1 MAETAEV
8 TTESIE
14 ESTDSSGTPTSPSEG
29 TLNTAQDSKP
39 VFSDQ
44 QQHWIDNQIIPKI
57 VAQSKRQQQAEVKAK
72 NLGKDERGELEQ
84 FRIQQREQ
92 AEQQA
97 LEEQRKL
104 EEQGEY
110 KRIIEE
116 KDAQVLK
123 AVADAQ
129 QAAVDLQQERESN
142 FIENQV
148 SSAISRVEGGIVQGM
163 EHIAKEMLKSGV
175 PILADSETYYAI
187 KTSNGSDN
195 GTLEIQVMDA
205 SGNRP
210 FNSNGEYMSL
220 EEALAGF
227 VVRHPSFQPANF
239 RGGGSGASGGSNLNT
254 VQSLQKELED
264 LTAQARKSGR
274 SGDRQAMLKKQRE
287 LKSAESQ

>member
-14 ESTDSSGTPTSPSEG
+14 ESTESATTTASPSEG
-29 TLNTAQDSKP
+29 TQNTAQDPKP
-39 VFSDQ
+39 VFTDQ

-57 VAQSKRQQQAEVKAK
+57 IAQSKRQQQADTKARG
-72 NLGKDERGELEQ
+72 LGKDEREELEQ
-84 FRIQQREQ
+84 FRLQRREQ

-97 LEEQRKL
+97 LDEQRKL

-116 KDAQVLK
+116 KDAQIQK
-123 AVADAQ
+123 AIADAQ
-129 QAAVDLQQERESN
+129 QASDGLQQERESN
-142 FIENQV
+142 FVENQLG
-148 SSAISRVEGGIVQGM
+148 SAISRVEGGIIPEMV
-163 EHIAKEMLKSGV
+163 HIAKQMLKSGV
-175 PILADSETYYAI
+175 PILADSDTYYAI
-187 KTSNGSDN
+187 KTGNGTDN
-195 GTLEIQVMDA
+195 GNLEIQIQDGN
-205 SGNRP
+205 GNRP

-227 VVRHPSFQPANF
+227 VARHPSFQPANF

-254 VQSLQKELED
+254 VQSLQKELDD

-287 LKSAESQ
+287 LKSAQA